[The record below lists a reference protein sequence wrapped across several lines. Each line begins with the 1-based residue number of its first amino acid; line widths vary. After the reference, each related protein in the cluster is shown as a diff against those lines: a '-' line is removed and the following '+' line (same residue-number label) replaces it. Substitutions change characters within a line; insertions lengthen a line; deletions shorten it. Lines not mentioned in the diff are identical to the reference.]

1 MAFVIRLGLCWFAL
15 LALAGC
21 QTNDFNA
28 ESYAELDQRYDV
40 VIRRDVRGVPH
51 VLGATDPDT
60 AFGFAYAQAED
71 NWQLIEDAM
80 PFYRG
85 NSAVYSG
92 MDGAVT
98 DYLVKWLGL
107 WETVHE
113 LSLIH
118 I

>member
-1 MAFVIRLGLCWFAL
+1 MMS
-15 LALAGC
+15 GC
-21 QTNDFNA
+21 QNSNFEA
-28 ESYAELDQRYDV
+28 ERYAELNQRYDV
-40 VIRRDVRGVPH
+40 VIRRDIRGVPH

-85 NSAVYSG
+85 NSALYSG
-92 MDGAVT
+92 MDGAIT

-107 WETVHE
+107 WETCTKTTNGISAPTPE
-113 LSLIH
+113 PMSKLMQMG
-118 I
+118 